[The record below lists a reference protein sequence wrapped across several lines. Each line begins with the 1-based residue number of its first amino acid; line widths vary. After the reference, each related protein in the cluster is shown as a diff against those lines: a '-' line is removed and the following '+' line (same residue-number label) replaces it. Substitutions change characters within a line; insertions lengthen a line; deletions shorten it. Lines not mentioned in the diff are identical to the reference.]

1 MEMGAGVGRKGSGR
15 KLIWKPF
22 PRLYIGRQSGGK
34 SGRTGPYAGWSDRP
48 PGHSGE
54 LAKLAFRIPVR
65 RVCRKGPVG
74 RRAVRRQVRFSP
86 GRPPRHLKEL
96 EKLGKGH
103 QADM

>member
-1 MEMGAGVGRKGSGR
+1 MEMGVGVGRKGSGR
-15 KLIWKPF
+15 KLIWKPSPQF
-22 PRLYIGRQSGGK
+22 YIGRQSGGK
-34 SGRTGPYAGWSDRP
+34 SGGTGPYAEQSGGP

-54 LAKLAFRIPVR
+54 LAELAFRIPVR
-65 RVCRKGPVG
+65 WVHRNGPVG